1 MIYRRGAALN
11 STDCDVERA
20 REEKNWTQIVSR
32 GSEEL
37 VLGGADPKYVK
48 TTWLLE

>member
-11 STDCDVERA
+11 STDCNVER

-32 GSEEL
+32 GIEEL